1 MTKKPSLLKTMLAT
15 ASTVAVLLGSVEA
28 GAAVSATTTAAADTT
43 TGTGAG
49 GSPITD
55 GSDITF
61 GGAHTLTIDSKVL
74 GLILDADGNAAT
86 VAVTAGG
93 DGTTFG
99 LMTGPFT
106 ALNFTGAAT
115 ATLTDST
122 DFTITNTTFASAAA
136 ELVIEADNL
145 NLTGAI
151 DGTGAG
157 LGVLTVTGA
166 NVTITGATGNA
177 NTLDKVSV
185 ANTTGTTTFTG
196 VVKTAT
202 SITIDGTGAAKF
214 NAAITP
220 TLLKF
225 TANGTATLDVSSA
238 VTTTT
243 FAAEDAKLIIASAQ
257 TLTGA
262 VTASTTDYGIIEA
275 TPNNGATTTITGNV
289 AASGTVVKQVVNTG
303 QGKLNLNGNVY
314 ATNITFDNAAGN
326 DIQIKG
332 TVEADVTTTNAGKGR
347 LLVNTTDVTFDG
359 QAGTETMPI
368 DAVRFETD
376 NKFTFATDAKV
387 YGSFTTL
394 AQNQGEIEID
404 DDTTFYAIGDEDY
417 NVKLLTVNT
426 ASKTATLTDDVY
438 LNQINFAAD
447 GTVKVSDGANV
458 YVGPSGVTTT
468 TNSKG
473 SLVFDGASVVEGK
486 LGTPPAG
493 NALKSVTFS
502 GNSKTVELAIQAAN
516 DGINADTIAFDGD
529 TTLRLSIASAAN
541 IDAATAI
548 TVATKNTGKISA
560 ADNLTITS
568 PVIAA
573 TATPLKEIHLE
584 TASKTL
590 TFDDAGVI
598 YVNDIT
604 TATNNE
610 GTVVFSGGAHTI
622 SGNVGADDA
631 AFEVVTAGTGND
643 TFGSNVYAETFT
655 VTGANTITVAGIL
668 SGTTF
673 NFGAHAA
680 TLALGDGATV
690 DMLVKNT
697 AAANTTV
704 SFAGGGT
711 ISKDLGETGT
721 VLDTITFAGTSGDDI
736 INVGAD
742 MYATNITTG
751 ANIVNVTTDVTV
763 GAAATTLDLS
773 DTTLKLNKNTLT
785 LKTLAAAPIFNADS
799 VVDIAVT
806 GSDNGKIDNST
817 NTTQAYN
824 FSNAV
829 LNISSA
835 SGVKNGVSFVVYEGG
850 VAPAATFAEV
860 TADGRFF
867 KYASAKNDDDF
878 TIQVTPTQLLKF
890 EDDIRSV
897 ANVTAQDLQV
907 AKDLGDAAAGATGN
921 AELEIGAIY
930 DSANSTEAAQII
942 KKIAPNASTTSAVT
956 ATATHVAMDVT
967 THASNEVASRVV
979 SLNTGAAAGEA
990 GSALGAWAK
999 GFFAK
1004 ATEKAKGN
1012 ASGYKADI
1020 NGGTLG
1026 FDMNANDATV
1036 VGFAVSLANTNAKF
1050 KNAKAGDKLE
1060 GKSML
1065 FNVYGMYDCGDDKFV
1080 QAGINFGNTNVKA
1093 RTKRNFGTAIGKFDV
1108 MNYGVNLMGGMNY
1121 KAAESFVIT
1130 PMAGLTYGKFLSGGY
1145 TETGA
1150 GASNQTHAKKNFDKL
1165 VGTLGLRFTSQID
1178 AGGDMKITPEAHG
1191 FVNHDFRNKGLK
1203 DTFTI
1208 DGLGRDITVKGTK
1221 QSATSYNVGLSLT
1234 AKSGNMEYG
1243 VGYDADLKTKYVSH
1257 QGSVKVRVNF

>member
-15 ASTVAVLLGSVEA
+15 ASTVAVLASGSA
-28 GAAVSATTTAAADTT
+28 FADQNINADPSDS
-43 TGTGAG
+43 TGTGL
-49 GSPITD
+49 ST
-55 GSDITF
+55 
-61 GGAHTLTIDSKVL
+61 GAVSNSETLTYTSASTFEFKAAKTGVAFDNSGAYAAKIKVS
-74 GLILDADGNAAT
+74 ADGVTLGALTGTIAELDVN
-86 VAVTAGG
+86 VAGSV
-93 DGTTFG
+93 
-99 LMTGPFT
+99 
-106 ALNFTGAAT
+106 
-115 ATLTDST
+115 TLTDDT
-122 DFTITNTTFASAAA
+122 ATTITATKLSNATAELIVAANDLTLTGTINANGGAFGTVTVTGEDVTFASILGGGTAFKTLSLANAAG
-136 ELVIEADNL
+136 E
-145 NLTGAI
+145 
-151 DGTGAG
+151 
-157 LGVLTVTGA
+157 
-166 NVTITGATGNA
+166 
-177 NTLDKVSV
+177 
-185 ANTTGTTTFTG
+185 TTFQ
-196 VVKTAT
+196 
-202 SITIDGTGAAKF
+202 
-214 NAAITP
+214 
-220 TLLKF
+220 
-225 TANGTATLDVSSA
+225 SA
-238 VTTTT
+238 VTTATSVTVDAVGSSTFSGALTT
-243 FAAEDAKLIIASAQ
+243 TTLDYQAAGTVNLNAGATAAVTFNDNDGVLVLASGQ

-262 VTASTTDYGIIEA
+262 ITADHGFGIVEA
-275 TPNNGATTTITGNV
+275 TPAAAATTTIASAIGTSTAVRVKEVNNAGAGTLALGGATVYAQTINLEHVSSVLDLTAAATVMADIKATNATNSNVVKISHNITFEGNIGTSGIGLEAVQFGDKTLTINDGSTVYAPFTNGTGTDGKGKLIIAGDFEAKQIGTNSAKLEYVELSTDDKTTTFTEAVFTKDLNLSADAIAVFNDGVDV
-289 AASGTVVKQVVNTG
+289 AASNNGIDNTG
-303 QGKLNLNGNVY
+303 VANEG
-314 ATNITFDNAAGN
+314 
-326 DIQIKG
+326 
-332 TVEADVTTTNAGKGR
+332 
-347 LLVNTTDVTFDG
+347 
-359 QAGTETMPI
+359 
-368 DAVRFETD
+368 
-376 NKFTFATDAKV
+376 
-387 YGSFTTL
+387 
-394 AQNQGEIEID
+394 
-404 DDTTFYAIGDEDY
+404 
-417 NVKLLTVNT
+417 
-426 ASKTATLTDDVY
+426 TLTFKGD
-438 LNQINFAAD
+438 
-447 GTVKVSDGANV
+447 SNV
-458 YVGPSGVTTT
+458 
-468 TNSKG
+468 
-473 SLVFDGASVVEGK
+473 
-486 LGTPPAG
+486 
-493 NALKSVTFS
+493 
-502 GNSKTVELAIQAAN
+502 
-516 DGINADTIAFDGD
+516 
-529 TTLRLSIASAAN
+529 
-541 IDAATAI
+541 
-548 TVATKNTGKISA
+548 TGKIGETAAFKLITLDGAGKTVYVTGTIDSETVKFNA
-560 ADNLTITS
+560 DAVLKIADNLT
-568 PVIAA
+568 AA
-573 TATPLKEIHLE
+573 
-584 TASKTL
+584 
-590 TFDDAGVI
+590 V
-598 YVNDIT
+598 T
-604 TATNNE
+604 TATNNT
-610 GTVVFSGGAHTI
+610 GTIAVTDSKTIAGDIGADGKALKAVYLGANETLTINNLATAVKAYTNFTTYEDKKATLVFSGAGGHTVTGDIGA
-622 SGNVGADDA
+622 SGT
-631 AFEVVTAGTGND
+631 AFEVVKAGVAANS
-643 TFGSNVYAETFT
+643 TFNGDVYTETFT
-655 VTGANTITVAGIL
+655 VEGANTITVAGIL

-697 AAANTTV
+697 ANDGMVT
-704 SFAGGGT
+704 FAGGGT

-721 VLDTITFAGTSGDDI
+721 VLDSITFAGTSGDDI

-751 ANIVNVTTDVTV
+751 ANIVNVTTDVTF

-773 DTTLKLNKNTLT
+773 GTTLKLNKNTLT
-785 LKTLAAAPIFNADS
+785 LKTLAAAPIFNANS

-806 GSDNGKIDNST
+806 GSDNGKIDNSA

-835 SGVKNGVSFVVYEGG
+835 SGVKDGVSFVVYEGG

-867 KYASAKNDDDF
+867 KYASAKNADDF
-878 TIQVTPTQLLKF
+878 TIQVTPTQMLKF

-942 KKIAPNASTTSAVT
+942 KKIAPNASTTNAVT

-990 GSALGAWAK
+990 GSALGAWVK

-1004 ATEKAKGN
+1004 ATEKTKGN
-1012 ASGYKADI
+1012 GSGYKADI

-1036 VGFAVSLANTNAKF
+1036 VGFAASLANTNAKF

-1080 QAGINFGNTNVKA
+1080 QAGVNFGNTNVKA

-1108 MNYGVNLMGGMNY
+1108 MNYGVNVMGGMNY

-1191 FVNHDFRNKGLK
+1191 FINHDFRNKGMK

-1208 DGLGRDITVKGTK
+1208 DGLGKDITVKGTK